1 MGLFIGDG
9 IGRTGTDA
17 FSADEAFVF
26 QNLML
31 VFSDY
36 SLGWTDF
43 RTFCAVDTQV
53 GGYGHK
59 MLGFL

>member
-9 IGRTGTDA
+9 ICWTGTDA
-17 FSADEAFVF
+17 FSADEAFLF
-26 QNLML
+26 QYLML

-36 SLGWTDF
+36 SLGWTYF
-43 RTFCAVDTQV
+43 RTFCAVDTQIR
-53 GGYGHK
+53 GYGHK